1 MRGEIT
7 IARFNFQGEPPP
19 EDQEVLCHLTLTQN
33 VIAGRWKIIILWHL
47 SQRTRRFSELQKLLT
62 GISKGILTRQLRE
75 LEEDGMV
82 HREVYKEVP
91 PKVEYSLTE
100 QGIRFITVLD
110 TMKEWGK
117 EFMKK
122 KNRGTQLFLT
132 K

>member
-1 MRGEIT
+1 M
-7 IARFNFQGEPPP
+7 
-19 EDQEVLCHLTLTQN
+19 TLTQN

-122 KNRGTQLFLT
+122 KIEEHNYFSQND
-132 K
+132 